1 MKIKKSDI
9 VLILVAV
16 CVAASCLLLYMRF
29 GRESAGKVV
38 VTVDGKVKGT
48 YSLSDNTEVQ
58 INDTNTF
65 VIENREVKMKEANC
79 PDQICVHHKAI
90 SKNKETIVCLPNK
103 VVIEIT
109 TGTGEEAEMDSVAN

>member
-9 VLILVAV
+9 VLILVVV

-29 GRESAGKVV
+29 GRESV
-38 VTVDGKVKGT
+38 GKVKGT

>member
-9 VLILVAV
+9 VLILVVV

-65 VIENREVKMKEANC
+65 VIVRIRFAYIIKQFRKT
-79 PDQICVHHKAI
+79 KRRLF
-90 SKNKETIVCLPNK
+90 VCRIK
-103 VVIEIT
+103 W
-109 TGTGEEAEMDSVAN
+109 

>member
-9 VLILVAV
+9 VLILVVV

-29 GRESAGKVV
+29 GRESVGKVV

-65 VIENREVKMKEANC
+65 VIENREVKMKDFEKQR
-79 PDQICVHHKAI
+79 DD
-90 SKNKETIVCLPNK
+90 CLSAK
-103 VVIEIT
+103 
-109 TGTGEEAEMDSVAN
+109 

>member
-9 VLILVAV
+9 VLILVVV

-29 GRESAGKVV
+29 GRES
-38 VTVDGKVKGT
+38 VDGKVKGT

>member
-9 VLILVAV
+9 VLILVVV
-16 CVAASCLLLYMRF
+16 CVAVSCLLLYMRF
-29 GRESAGKVV
+29 GRESVGKVV

-79 PDQICVHHKAI
+79 PDQICVHHKAFR
-90 SKNKETIVCLPNK
+90 KTKRRLFVCQ
-103 VVIEIT
+103 IRW
-109 TGTGEEAEMDSVAN
+109 

>member
-1 MKIKKSDI
+1 M
-9 VLILVAV
+9 
-16 CVAASCLLLYMRF
+16 LLYMRF

-79 PDQICVHHKAI
+79 PDQICDIIKQFR
-90 SKNKETIVCLPNK
+90 KTKRRLFVCQIK
-103 VVIEIT
+103 W
-109 TGTGEEAEMDSVAN
+109 

>member
-1 MKIKKSDI
+1 
-9 VLILVAV
+9 
-16 CVAASCLLLYMRF
+16 MRF
-29 GRESAGKVV
+29 GRESVGKVV

-65 VIENREVKMKEANC
+65 VIENREVKMKESNC